1 MMTEQQLQEIEAR
14 CEAWGKVE
22 EYPVMEC
29 GECYAGGLADSVPA
43 LLAEVRRL
51 QAQLAE
57 RDRECETQYELL
69 AEKNQQLTASQRR
82 ERAAVEDMLKVL
94 LSQLEKE
101 KAIISNEHGKDYAH
115 LNFADGRRHTLM
127 RVEAW
132 AKTQIK
138 EWRGP
143 DGEGV

>member
-1 MMTEQQLQEIEAR
+1 MILFGRELSLEQMVGLVECNATPDEDLVHRAALEIIA
-14 CEAWGKVE
+14 
-22 EYPVMEC
+22 
-29 GECYAGGLADSVPA
+29 A
-43 LLAEVRRL
+43 L
-51 QAQLAE
+51 
-57 RDRECETQYELL
+57 RE
-69 AEKNQQLTASQRR
+69 SQRM

-138 EWRGP
+138 KRRGP
-143 DGEGV
+143 QAEEGGAKK

>member
-1 MMTEQQLQEIEAR
+1 MELFGRELSLEQMVGLVECNATPDEDLVHRAALEIIA
-14 CEAWGKVE
+14 
-22 EYPVMEC
+22 
-29 GECYAGGLADSVPA
+29 A
-43 LLAEVRRL
+43 LR
-51 QAQLAE
+51 
-57 RDRECETQYELL
+57 
-69 AEKNQQLTASQRR
+69 ASQRG

-101 KAIISNEHGKDYAH
+101 KDIISNEHGKDYAH

-143 DGEGV
+143 QDEKGAEK